1 MEFAVVGCSI
11 FKNEIEYLKPRITS
25 ALDFY
30 WLPQRLHSKPLE
42 LRRLIQAEIDRADG
56 AGKTYDGIVL
66 LYGLCSKGTIGVSS
80 RKYPVA
86 VPKVQDCI
94 GVLLGSNERYMA
106 HFREKPGTYWFTKG
120 WFETGFN
127 PGKRSRPGRSTTD
140 RSKAVR
146 PPGDGVLDFYR
157 ERYLEY
163 RKKFGEETSR
173 YLIEEWDQR
182 WIGNYTT
189 LAFIDWGMKEN
200 LGLKKRAEESA
211 GNLRLEFEDI
221 PGDPSLLL
229 SLLNGEWAGRDAEN
243 AAGGPSADSVLVAP
257 PGRRVMPTYDMNVLT
272 CSEAAGEK
280 TQGER
285 KQGPGRGGRS
295 GIGLGIDAGGT
306 YTDTVIYDFSGERVI
321 ASAKALTT
329 HDDYSVGIA
338 ASLRE
343 LLGMVDGDIPSKVGL
358 VSLSTTV
365 ATNAI
370 VEGKGGS
377 VGIILIGY
385 DASTARKIE
394 FQPQIVIGGR
404 HDIHGAVIEPLDDGE
419 AMRAVRAL
427 LEKGVDAIAVSSEV
441 GVRNPAF
448 ELRVRDLI
456 REISPLPVV
465 CGSELTAEL
474 NCVKRANTCFFNARL
489 IPLVSGLLN
498 SVKKV
503 LGEKEIRAPIMVVKG
518 DGTLMGEDV
527 ARKNPVEMVLSGPAA
542 SVIGGLYLSGV
553 QDGYVVD
560 MGGTTTDVALVKGGF
575 VSYKEDG
582 VHISGFK
589 TAVRTVNVY
598 TFGLGGDSYVRY
610 ESRGG
615 RFTIG
620 PERVIPLSCLA
631 RSEPRVLADLAA
643 RPAETRGEEMLVQPA
658 DYFVFQKDIRGSQVH
673 PQEKA
678 IVDVLKRHGPMSRPE
693 LAARVKAASVALLR
707 TERLEMFGN
716 VLRSALTP
724 TDLLHAAGKLSF
736 WDSEAAGRAVAL
748 YARRA
753 GMSEKRLM
761 EEVFKEFY
769 RKLLYHLFEFWFTE
783 DGRLSGET
791 IFSQDLASHL
801 FFENKDVHLG
811 VKADKPLV
819 FIGAPAHEYAEGLK
833 RYIDLTV
840 AVPVYHDVANAVGAI
855 TGAIREDVRILIRP
869 HIEGGYVAYTQEEMK
884 HYETLSEAKR
894 EMAEH
899 ARLSAARKAR
909 ENGALSLNVDV
920 KVEDKEVKVSENDT
934 IYLETVITATVASI
948 PIMKT

>member
-1 MEFAVVGCSI
+1 MELAVVGFGI
-11 FKNEIEYLKPRITS
+11 IKNEIECLKPRITS

-30 WLPQRLHSKPLE
+30 RLSRRLPIEPRD
-42 LRRLIQAEIDRADG
+42 LRRFRRAEIDGAVG
-56 AGKTYDGIVL
+56 AGKAYDWIVL
-66 LYGLCSKGTIGVSS
+66 LFGLFGKGTMGLSS
-80 RKYPVA
+80 RKYPFA
-86 VPKVQDCI
+86 VPEAQGC
-94 GVLLGSNERYMA
+94 
-106 HFREKPGTYWFTKG
+106 
-120 WFETGFN
+120 
-127 PGKRSRPGRSTTD
+127 GR
-140 RSKAVR
+140 R
-146 PPGDGVLDFYR
+146 
-157 ERYLEY
+157 
-163 RKKFGEETSR
+163 
-173 YLIEEWDQR
+173 
-182 WIGNYTT
+182 IGNYT
-189 LAFIDWGMKEN
+189 
-200 LGLKKRAEESA
+200 S
-211 GNLRLEFEDI
+211 
-221 PGDPSLLL
+221 L
-229 SLLNGEWAGRDAEN
+229 SLLNGAWAGRDADCS
-243 AAGGPSADSVLVAP
+243 AGCPPADSITVAP
-257 PGRRVMPTYDMNVLT
+257 PGHRNMPSCDVNVLA
-272 CSEAAGEK
+272 CAEAAGGIGVDAPECTVGGPAGKGQETLAGEK
-280 TQGER
+280 TQEER
-285 KQGPGRGGRS
+285 KQEPGRGRRS

-306 YTDTVIYDFSGERVI
+306 YTDTVIYDFSEERVI

-343 LLGMVDGDIPSKVGL
+343 LLALVGADIPSKVGL

-385 DASTARKIE
+385 DERTARKVE
-394 FQPQIVIGGR
+394 FQPQIAITGR
-404 HDIHGAVIEPLDDGE
+404 HDIFGAVIEPLDDEE
-419 AMRAVRAL
+419 ARRAVRAL

-498 SVKKV
+498 SVKRV
-503 LGEKEIRAPIMVVKG
+503 LREKDIRAPIMVVKG
-518 DGTLMGEDV
+518 DGTLMGEEV

-553 QDGYVVD
+553 QDGLVVD

-598 TFGLGGDSYVRY
+598 TFGLGGDSYVRF
-610 ESRGG
+610 EQRGA

-631 RSEPRVLADLAA
+631 RSEPRVSRDLAA
-643 RPAETRGEEMLVQPA
+643 RPAETRGEESLVQPA

-673 PQEKA
+673 PQERA
-678 IVDVLKRHGPMSRPE
+678 IVDVLKRYGPMSRLE
-693 LAARVKAASVALLR
+693 LAERVKAASVALLR

-716 VLRSALTP
+716 ILRSALTP
-724 TDLLHAAGKLSF
+724 TDLLHAAGQLDL
-736 WDSEAAGRAVAL
+736 WDAEAARRAVAL
-748 YARRA
+748 YSRRA
-753 GMSEKRLM
+753 GLSENRLL

-769 RKLLYHLFEFWFTE
+769 RKLLYHLFDFWFTE
-783 DGRLSGET
+783 DGRLSGQA

-801 FFENKDVHLG
+801 FFENKDVHIL
-811 VKADKPLV
+811 VKADKPLI

-833 RYIDLTV
+833 AHIDLSIV
-840 AVPVYHDVANAVGAI
+840 VPEYHDVANAVGAI

-884 HYETLSEAKR
+884 RYETLSEAKQ
-894 EMAEH
+894 EMAEY
-899 ARLSAARKAR
+899 ARDSAARKAR

>member
-1 MEFAVVGCSI
+1 
-11 FKNEIEYLKPRITS
+11 
-25 ALDFY
+25 
-30 WLPQRLHSKPLE
+30 
-42 LRRLIQAEIDRADG
+42 
-56 AGKTYDGIVL
+56 
-66 LYGLCSKGTIGVSS
+66 
-80 RKYPVA
+80 
-86 VPKVQDCI
+86 
-94 GVLLGSNERYMA
+94 
-106 HFREKPGTYWFTKG
+106 
-120 WFETGFN
+120 
-127 PGKRSRPGRSTTD
+127 
-140 RSKAVR
+140 
-146 PPGDGVLDFYR
+146 
-157 ERYLEY
+157 
-163 RKKFGEETSR
+163 
-173 YLIEEWDQR
+173 
-182 WIGNYTT
+182 
-189 LAFIDWGMKEN
+189 MKEN
-200 LGLKKRAEESA
+200 RAFKKRAEESA
-211 GNLRLEFEDI
+211 ENLGLEFEDI

-229 SLLNGEWAGRDAEN
+229 SLLNGAWTGKDACG
-243 AAGGPSADSVLVAP
+243 ASGILVAP
-257 PGRRVMPTYDMNVLT
+257 PGRRVMPSYDLNVLT
-272 CSEAAGEK
+272 CSEAAGGVGSGAAKGAAVGLAADDLDGSTFEK
-280 TQGER
+280 SRESRNRTS
-285 KQGPGRGGRS
+285 GRVGRS

-329 HDDYSVGIA
+329 HDDYSTGIA

-343 LLGMVDGDIPSKVGL
+343 LLGKVGADIPSKVGL

-385 DASTARKIE
+385 DPSTAGKIE
-394 FQPQIVIGGR
+394 FQPQIVIGGK
-404 HDIHGAVIEPLDDGE
+404 HDIHGEVIEPLDDDE
-419 AMRAVRAL
+419 AKQAIREL
-427 LEKGVDAIAVSSEV
+427 LDRGVDAIAVSSEV

-448 ELRVRDLI
+448 ELKVRDMI
-456 REISPLPVV
+456 RELSPVPVV

-498 SVKKV
+498 SVKRV
-503 LGEKEIRAPIMVVKG
+503 LREKDIRAPIMVVKG
-518 DGTLMGEDV
+518 DGTLMGEEV

-553 QDGYVVD
+553 QDGLVVD

-598 TFGLGGDSYVRY
+598 TFGLGGDSYVRF
-610 ESRGG
+610 EQRGA

-631 RSEPRVLADLAA
+631 RSEPRVSRDLAA
-643 RPAETRGEEMLVQPA
+643 RPAETRGEESLVQPA

-673 PQEKA
+673 PQERA
-678 IVDVLKRHGPMSRPE
+678 IVDVLKRYGPMSRLE
-693 LAARVKAASVALLR
+693 LAERVKAASVALLR

-716 VLRSALTP
+716 ILRSALTP
-724 TDLLHAAGKLSF
+724 TDLLHAAGQLDL
-736 WDSEAAGRAVAL
+736 WDAEAARRAVAL
-748 YARRA
+748 YSRRA
-753 GMSEKRLM
+753 GLSENRLL

-769 RKLLYHLFEFWFTE
+769 RKLLYHLFDFWFTE
-783 DGRLSGET
+783 DGRLSGQA

-801 FFENKDVHLG
+801 FFENKDVHIL
-811 VKADKPLV
+811 VKADKPLI

-833 RYIDLTV
+833 AHIDLSIV
-840 AVPVYHDVANAVGAI
+840 VPEYHDVANAVGAI

-884 HYETLSEAKR
+884 RYETLSEAKQ
-894 EMAEH
+894 EMAEY
-899 ARLSAARKAR
+899 ARDSAARKAR